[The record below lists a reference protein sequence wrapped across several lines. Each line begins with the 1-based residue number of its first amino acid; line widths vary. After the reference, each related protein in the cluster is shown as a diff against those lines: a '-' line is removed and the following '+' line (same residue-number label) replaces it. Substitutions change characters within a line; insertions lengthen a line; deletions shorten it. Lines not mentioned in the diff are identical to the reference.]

1 MTQFQF
7 DVICKLIDNGAPALA
22 IELKKAL
29 VGLAQ
34 SLEEAVA
41 ENEQLK
47 ATLKASTENQPEPD
61 TAEK

>member
-22 IELKKAL
+22 PELKNAIL
-29 VGLAQ
+29 GLAQ
-34 SLEEAVA
+34 SFEAAVA

-47 ATLKASTENQPEPD
+47 AKLEASTEKQSEVE
-61 TAEK
+61 AVK

>member
-22 IELKKAL
+22 VELKKAL

-34 SLEEAVA
+34 SLEEAVT

-47 ATLKASTENQPEPD
+47 AMLKTSTENQSEPD
-61 TAEK
+61 VTEK

>member
-7 DVICKLIDNGAPALA
+7 EVICKLIDNGAPALA
-22 IELKKAL
+22 VELKKAL

-34 SLEEAVA
+34 SFEEAVV

-47 ATLKASTENQPEPD
+47 AKL
-61 TAEK
+61 AETSDVKEVEATK

>member
-7 DVICKLIDNGAPALA
+7 EVICKLIDNGAPALA
-22 IELKKAL
+22 VELKKAL

-34 SLEEAVA
+34 SFEEAVA

-47 ATLKASTENQPEPD
+47 ARL
-61 TAEK
+61 AETSGVKEVEVVK

>member
-22 IELKKAL
+22 PELKNAIL
-29 VGLAQ
+29 GLAQ
-34 SLEEAVA
+34 SFEAVIV

-47 ATLKASTENQPEPD
+47 AKLKDSATSEES
-61 TAEK
+61 EK